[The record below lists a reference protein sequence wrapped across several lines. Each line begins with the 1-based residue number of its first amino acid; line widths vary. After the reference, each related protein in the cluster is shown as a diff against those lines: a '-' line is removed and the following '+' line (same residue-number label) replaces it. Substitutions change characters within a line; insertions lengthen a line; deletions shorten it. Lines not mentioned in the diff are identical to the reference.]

1 MKHLKLRARLV
12 PNSKEAIV
20 TVVEQTHGYYE
31 FGNSAGKSHFRCSEG
46 AISSHPMTVP
56 LMGSNL
62 WLGTGPGIEFIIQQS
77 RWPKIKKL
85 VEAYNEWGAT
95 QP

>member
-1 MKHLKLRARLV
+1 MKHLKLRARLI

-20 TVVEQTHGYYE
+20 TVVEQTHG
-31 FGNSAGKSHFRCSEG
+31 GG
-46 AISSHPMTVP
+46 AFSDPYFDFFVHKGYRVSSNRSYVVC
-56 LMGSNL
+56 MGANTL
-62 WLGTGPGIEFIIQQS
+62 WLSDGPGVEFKIQQLQ
-77 RWPKIKKL
+77 WPKIKQL